1 MLWSFFIALSL
12 LEEEGRLACKM
23 CSSSPIIF
31 KFRFREPHWTQ
42 NNCRIEDWIKK
53 NWRSVVVRC
62 KTVTYLVCAVFLFIG
77 LFVLSHVCVHVCF
90 YTGEGRRLWKWG
102 RVSERWADL
111 LWRSQHPRHAW
122 EVCAMSLV
130 QTCHSDAC
138 RWRCLFAIGVCEI
151 FRKTAK
157 QGWEKKYRVKDTAGG
172 HWPKMSVTLDERE

>member
-77 LFVLSHVCVHVCF
+77 LFVLS
-90 YTGEGRRLWKWG
+90 R
-102 RVSERWADL
+102 
-111 LWRSQHPRHAW
+111 
-122 EVCAMSLV
+122 VCACVFIHRRRAEVMKVRTRIRTLSWSSVTFTTSTSCVRGMCDVTGANMSFWCLQMKMLV
-130 QTCHSDAC
+130 CY
-138 RWRCLFAIGVCEI
+138 RCLRNI
-151 FRKTAK
+151 
-157 QGWEKKYRVKDTAGG
+157 
-172 HWPKMSVTLDERE
+172 